1 MDDIVTIS
9 PGLEEMIADLANVS
23 TALWDKGWAERNAG
37 NASANVTSF
46 MPLTIPRSKLAD
58 VPRTAAPLVCPEM
71 AGQYILVT
79 GTGRRFRDFAR
90 KPAVNSCIL
99 RVTEDGTACQLVW
112 GGDGDPGFRP
122 TSEFPSHMM
131 IHQLLW
137 TGKDPAR
144 VVLHTHPTELIALTH
159 IPEYTEEKALNRA
172 LWAIHP
178 EVKIAVPTGVGLV
191 PYTLPSSVELAKL
204 TVASLAAKHRVII
217 WEKHGV
223 LAVAP
228 DASTALDLIEV
239 TNKAAEII
247 IMCKS
252 AGTNPTGLT
261 KAQIDEVVKAFKLK
275 E

>member
-1 MDDIVTIS
+1 
-9 PGLEEMIADLANVS
+9 
-23 TALWDKGWAERNAG
+23 
-37 NASANVTSF
+37 
-46 MPLTIPRSKLAD
+46 
-58 VPRTAAPLVCPEM
+58 
-71 AGQYILVT
+71 
-79 GTGRRFRDFAR
+79 
-90 KPAVNSCIL
+90 
-99 RVTEDGTACQLVW
+99 
-112 GGDGDPGFRP
+112 
-122 TSEFPSHMM
+122 MM

-191 PYTLPSSVELAKL
+191 PYTLPSSVALAKL